1 MAEYLVIDDV
11 EGLRAAAELLAAGS
25 GPVAVD
31 VERASGFRYSQ
42 RAYLVQVFRRGA
54 GGFLFDPPAIGDFT
68 ALQAA
73 IGDVEWVLHAASQD
87 LPSLREIDLL
97 PPSIFDTELASRLL
111 GRERVGLGAVVEETL
126 GITLAKAHSA
136 SDWSTR
142 PLPQAWLEYAALDV
156 EHLIDVRDVLA
167 ADLVEQGKVDLR
179 RRGVRGGPNPHPQA
193 RPAPTR
199 GAGSAACTRCA
210 VVEPW
215 PWRVPCG
222 SPARNSPAPRT
233 WHPAASCPTG
243 LSSPRCSPTRRPK
256 QDLAR
261 VKEFNGRA
269 SRTQLDRWWAAFE
282 EGRAATDLP
291 PERGTG
297 GDSLPPP
304 RAWADRNPAADKRL
318 KAARPVVEAHA
329 EQLAMPTEN
338 LLTPELLRRVAWN
351 PPEPVTADGVGAALA
366 DLGARPWQ
374 IAQTAQMIAD
384 AFVESV
390 QAAPEALEPP
400 FVGFRHPIPGPVTA
414 LLGFRH
420 TNFLEAE
427 WPRSRTSS
435 SSMAC
440 AHRSGAP
447 AKRACTGTRDRM
459 TWPSRRPSDSWSA
472 TPACRRSAS
481 TMSPSRRRRRP
492 ATRDSPSAAA
502 SRFSRVSPRPCPA
515 SRSTACARAR

>member
-1 MAEYLVIDDV
+1 M
-11 EGLRAAAELLAAGS
+11 
-25 GPVAVD
+25 D

-87 LPSLREIDLL
+87 LPSLREIGLL

-167 ADLVEQGKVDLR
+167 ADLVEQGKVAFAAEEFEAVRTRIPKPAPADPWR
-179 RRGVRGGPNPHPQA
+179 RLSGLHTVRGRRALAVA
-193 RPAPTR
+193 RALWISREEFARAEDVAPGRLVPDRALVAAVLADPAT
-199 GAGSAACTRCA
+199 
-210 VVEPW
+210 
-215 PWRVPCG
+215 
-222 SPARNSPAPRT
+222 
-233 WHPAASCPTG
+233 
-243 LSSPRCSPTRRPK
+243 K

-351 PPEPVTADGVGAALA
+351 PPEPVTADGVGRALA

-374 IAQTAQMIAD
+374 IAETAQMIAD

-400 FVGFRHPIPGPVTA
+400 
-414 LLGFRH
+414 
-420 TNFLEAE
+420 
-427 WPRSRTSS
+427 S
-435 SSMAC
+435 
-440 AHRSGAP
+440 
-447 AKRACTGTRDRM
+447 
-459 TWPSRRPSDSWSA
+459 
-472 TPACRRSAS
+472 
-481 TMSPSRRRRRP
+481 
-492 ATRDSPSAAA
+492 
-502 SRFSRVSPRPCPA
+502 
-515 SRSTACARAR
+515 

>member
-11 EGLRAAAELLAAGS
+11 EGLRAAAGLLAAGS

-87 LPSLREIDLL
+87 LPSLREIGLL

-167 ADLVEQGKVDLR
+167 ADLVEQGKVAFAAEEFEAVRTRLPKPVPADPWR
-179 RRGVRGGPNPHPQA
+179 RLSGLHTVRGRRALAVA
-193 RPAPTR
+193 RALWISREDFARAEDVAPGRLVPDRALVAAVLADPAT
-199 GAGSAACTRCA
+199 
-210 VVEPW
+210 
-215 PWRVPCG
+215 
-222 SPARNSPAPRT
+222 
-233 WHPAASCPTG
+233 
-243 LSSPRCSPTRRPK
+243 K

-269 SRTQLDRWWAAFE
+269 SRSQLDRWWAAFE

-351 PPEPVTADGVGAALA
+351 PPEPVTAEGVGQALA

-374 IAQTAQMIAD
+374 IAETAQMIAD

-390 QAAPEALEPP
+390 QAVPEALEPP
-400 FVGFRHPIPGPVTA
+400 
-414 LLGFRH
+414 
-420 TNFLEAE
+420 
-427 WPRSRTSS
+427 S
-435 SSMAC
+435 
-440 AHRSGAP
+440 
-447 AKRACTGTRDRM
+447 
-459 TWPSRRPSDSWSA
+459 
-472 TPACRRSAS
+472 
-481 TMSPSRRRRRP
+481 
-492 ATRDSPSAAA
+492 
-502 SRFSRVSPRPCPA
+502 
-515 SRSTACARAR
+515 